1 MSSARKRDKK
11 VEVSLTNWFLGGSL
25 VSGTS
30 TTSSTRSPVRR
41 LASLQPDNDSVLG
54 KSSKAEKTEEK
65 SKGEKK
71 DKSKGGYE
79 KCAACG
85 KKKASSSD
93 SKDSNAKS
101 EDNKS
106 KDDAKSDAGENKEE
120 GGGESGGKGWTSDQ
134 DEKIKSM
141 KGENRSWKDIALEV
155 GASKKDVQNR
165 YKELMKSSSVSGDG
179 EKKDENTSNAW
190 ETKNDGNNNGWE
202 TVVENT
208 DVGNDNMPDFGA
220 LFEDEPADPGERK
233 GKEKSGWGN
242 NNSSGGNWGNSGS
255 GEKNDWGSNNNNGNN
270 WDNSGSGS
278 GDGEK
283 KQESGG
289 WDTKSNNHGN
299 NNWDNSGSGDG
310 GKKQK
315 GGSGKSKNKDK
326 QQNCGNNNDGGG
338 NWGSNGGNN
347 SSRDGGGGHKKN
359 QESGGSG
366 HSNPFDDSHA
376 IGEEEEAS
384 KGKGRLKPDAVWTQ
398 DDCEVL
404 EWLESKYE
412 ENKWLHMQAGFYNWT
427 GRMVIAELIQ
437 KKFRDDGAA

>member
-1 MSSARKRDKK
+1 
-11 VEVSLTNWFLGGSL
+11 VEK
-25 VSGTS
+25 
-30 TTSSTRSPVRR
+30 PK
-41 LASLQPDNDSVLG
+41 DD
-54 KSSKAEKTEEK
+54 
-65 SKGEKK
+65 KK
-71 DKSKGGYE
+71 DKSKEGCE

-85 KKKASSSD
+85 KKKVSSSE
-93 SKDSNAKS
+93 SKDSKAKP
-101 EDNKS
+101 DDKKS
-106 KDDAKSDAGENKEE
+106 KDDAKSDVGEDKEGGSGEN
-120 GGGESGGKGWTSDQ
+120 GGKEWTSDQ

-141 KGENRSWKDIALEV
+141 KGENKSWKDIALEV

-165 YKELMKSSSVSGDG
+165 YKELMKSSSASGDG
-179 EKKDENTSNAW
+179 EKKDENTSN
-190 ETKNDGNNNGWE
+190 GWE
-202 TVVENT
+202 TVVEDT
-208 DVGNDNMPDFGA
+208 DVGNGNMPDFGA
-220 LFEDEPADPGERK
+220 LFEDEPADSGEKK
-233 GKEKSGWGN
+233 GEEKSGWDN

-283 KQESGG
+283 KQESSG
-289 WDTKSNNHGN
+289 WDTKCNSGGN

-310 GKKQK
+310 GKEQK
-315 GGSGKSKNKDK
+315 GGPGKNKNKNDK
-326 QQNCGNNNDGGG
+326 QQNGGNNKGGGG
-338 NWGSNGGNN
+338 NWGSSGGNN
-347 SSRDGGGGHKKN
+347 SNQGGNGGHRKN

-366 HSNPFDDSHA
+366 YSNPFDDSHA